1 MSEDEFKLQNYKT
14 LNPICNS
21 REILYYYRRMPS
33 NRMLFGT
40 RGDTYGDEKSA
51 KKMQEYMTK
60 KFKGVFQNWGEV
72 DIDHYWRGTVVMTR
86 DFVPAFGSLEEDRS
100 VYFSYGYQANG
111 NNTTVYC
118 GKKLAE
124 MIYESNSGET
134 NISKVYQGL
143 SPKIPLS
150 FLRLWYLRLY
160 LWYANFTDRSKKEI

>member
-1 MSEDEFKLQNYKT
+1 
-14 LNPICNS
+14 
-21 REILYYYRRMPS
+21 
-33 NRMLFGT
+33 
-40 RGDTYGDEKSA
+40 
-51 KKMQEYMTK
+51 MQEFMTK
-60 KFKGVFQNWGEV
+60 KFRGVFPNWDNI

-86 DFVPAFGSLEEDRS
+86 DFVPAFGALEEDKS

-143 SPKIPLS
+143 SPKIPFG

-160 LWYANFTDRSKKEI
+160 LWYANLTDRSKKEI